1 MVKELNDLVH
11 FAKTS
16 VWRDETLLASFC
28 DQAPGVLLLY
38 RVLWSNSLQTDAAV
52 ARTAGLSLSTYKIL
66 ARRLR
71 RHLREMTVFFNDE
84 KAKVDATVKNYVEG
98 ALDVALMN
106 TLHGR
111 GYRHAPLEIA
121 KRLYRRGLDY
131 EAPAFAAEALR
142 VLKESVLSVEGNE
155 KQFEEYSRLFWEYRA
170 HADAEERAADCF
182 QWVKLPY
189 LRRKS
194 VRHHLPELTRQR
206 IEALEPYK
214 GRTPSYMFHVYYYTI
229 RGNFLLETADYEGA
243 LRCYDEAIAYFRAKR
258 YPVVNP
264 LAMFHYSKVMACIP
278 LGRYEAGEAAVMASL
293 DCAPDGSFNFFNA
306 YETYYY
312 LAIHTGH
319 YAQALD
325 IFQTVT
331 LHKRFGNL
339 RAPQRETWHILGA
352 YLFVVYRLADLP
364 LPERG
369 LPPFKSYRFA
379 NETQAFARDKN
390 GMNVAILI
398 VHLLLQL
405 IEGKYDEVL
414 ERISALDK
422 YRERYLREAD
432 SDRSEWFIKILMLLL
447 KTGFDAAAFLKKAT
461 PLRKK
466 MAAHPRQFTNPVH
479 ELEVV
484 PYETLVD
491 LLAGYLRKKNS
502 PRAEAG

>member
-1 MVKELNDLVH
+1 MIKELNDLVH

-16 VWRDETLLASFC
+16 VWRDEALLASFC
-28 DQAPGVLLLY
+28 DQDPDVLLLY
-38 RVLWSNSLQTDAAV
+38 RILWSNNLLTDAGA
-52 ARTAGLSLSTYKIL
+52 AKTAGVSLSTYKKL

-71 RHLREMTVFFNDE
+71 RHLREMAVFFNDE
-84 KAKVDATVKNYVEG
+84 KARVDATVNNYVEG
-98 ALDVALMN
+98 VLEVALMN
-106 TLHGR
+106 ILHGR
-111 GYRHAPLEIA
+111 GYRHAPLEMA

-155 KQFEEYSRLFWEYRA
+155 KQFEEYSGLYWEYRA
-170 HADAEERAADCF
+170 YADAEERAADCF

-189 LRRKS
+189 LRKKS
-194 VRHHLPELTRQR
+194 VRHHLPELTRRR
-206 IEALEPYK
+206 IEALEPFK

-229 RGNFLLETADYEGA
+229 RGNFHLETADYEGA
-243 LRCYDEAIAYFRAKR
+243 LQCYDEAIAYFRAKR

-264 LAMFHYSKVMACIP
+264 LSMFHYSKVMACIL
-278 LGRYEAGEAAVMASL
+278 LGRYEAGEAAVIASL
-293 DCAPDGSFNFFNA
+293 DYAPDGSFNFFNA
-306 YETYYY
+306 YEMYFY
-312 LAIHTGH
+312 LAVHTGH

-352 YLFVVYRLADLP
+352 YLFITYRLADLH
-364 LPERG
+364 LPDKS

-379 NETQAFARDKN
+379 NETQAFNRDKN

-398 VHLLLQL
+398 AHVLLQL
-405 IEGKYDEVL
+405 VEGRRDEVL

-422 YRERYLREAD
+422 YRERYLRESD
-432 SDRSEWFIKILMLLL
+432 TDRSELFIKILTLLP
-447 KTGFDAAAFLKKAT
+447 KNNFDPAVFSKKAA

-466 MAAHPRQFTNPVH
+466 MSALPRQLTNPAH

-484 PYETLVD
+484 PYEALVE
-491 LLAGYLRKKNS
+491 LLTAYLRKRNIN
-502 PRAEAG
+502 